1 MSNNIKPENLQKAL
15 KEYLEDYLE
24 DIEEDVQV
32 STDTVIKGAKEELVR
47 TSPRS
52 GLARNTKYYKGWAIK
67 NGGRTR
73 KGRYYSKVIWNK
85 TNYQLT
91 HLLENGHHTRDG
103 TGWVEA
109 QPHIRKVQEKYG
121 AEFSDLLKQKI
132 KRRSK

>member
-1 MSNNIKPENLQKAL
+1 MSNNTKPENLHKAL

-32 STDTVIKGAKEELVR
+32 STDTVIKEAKEELVQ

-109 QPHIRKVQEKYG
+109 QPHIGKVQEKYG

>member
-1 MSNNIKPENLQKAL
+1 MSNNTKPENLHKAL

-32 STDTVIKGAKEELVR
+32 STDTVIKEAKEELVQ

>member
-1 MSNNIKPENLQKAL
+1 MSSNVKPENLHKAL

-32 STDTVIKGAKEELVR
+32 STDTVIKEAKEELVQ

-109 QPHIRKVQEKYG
+109 QPHIGKVQEKYG